1 VVDVGDDGDV
11 ANLVLL
17 HKSNLMM
24 AVRGNRFRSDMAR
37 SAYTV
42 KLIIY
47 SILVIFA
54 PIKRIYLYGWNGFLC
69 DWM

>member
-11 ANLVLL
+11 ANLVLF

-37 SAYTV
+37 SAFIV

-47 SILVIFA
+47 SLLAIFS
-54 PIKRIYLYGWNGFLC
+54 PFKKNYLNGWNGFSFE
-69 DWM
+69 WM